1 MNERRRLLVLYA
13 IGLLIY
19 GMAAFRVQ
27 SPGYMDADYYY
38 ATALQL
44 IDGEG
49 LTEPFLWNY
58 LDDPAGLP
66 HASHLYWMP
75 LPSMIAAAGMLF
87 GDSGFRAA
95 QLPFVLLAAALPPL
109 SAFFSYRL
117 SRDAKLAWMAG
128 LFAAFPGFFLP
139 FLVTTD
145 SFAVFAITGSMSL
158 WLMARSVKEP
168 TLGRWIL
175 VGLLIGTGALAR
187 ADGLLLLAVGLLAVY
202 WSRQRRISSSLIL
215 AIGVLAIMAPWWA
228 RNLAATGSLLN
239 PGSQRLLWMLNYDD
253 LFAFPA
259 SDLTFDRWLE
269 AGIPAAAQARFQ
281 ALSTNIQ
288 RLVAEGGM
296 IFLAPF
302 MVVGAIRK
310 WQHTFVRLGTV
321 YLGALLVVMT
331 LIFPF
336 VGPRGAL
343 FHSMMA
349 VMPLFWALAPIGIWL
364 GILWLGAKRNWDR
377 REAWRVLGASAVV
390 LAALLTIGLFVSR
403 FFAEGD
409 TWNASAQT
417 YLAAAATIPDGT
429 DSVVAVNNPPG
440 FFAHSQ
446 MQAVVIPFGT
456 EQTLRKVVDSFDV
469 GWVVLEANHPVGLDA
484 LYIEPNSVA
493 WLKLVETIQDPSGKP
508 VHILEVV
515 R

>member
-1 MNERRRLLVLYA
+1 MNDRRRLLVLYA

-19 GMAAFRVQ
+19 GTAAFRVQ

-58 LDDPAGLP
+58 LDDPVGLP

-75 LPSMIAAAGMLF
+75 LPSLIAAAGMLL

-95 QLPFVLLAAALPPL
+95 QLPFVLLAAALLPL

-117 SRDAKLAWMAG
+117 SRDVKLAWMAG

-168 TLGRWIL
+168 TIGRWL
-175 VGLLIGTGALAR
+175 VVGLLIGIGALAR

-269 AGIPAAAQARFQ
+269 AGILAAAQARVQ

-310 WQHTFVRLGTV
+310 WQHPFVRLGTV

-349 VMPLFWALAPIGIWL
+349 VMPLLWSLAPIGIWL

-417 YLAAAATIPDGT
+417 YLAVAATIPDGA

-440 FFAHSQ
+440 FFAHSHK
-446 MQAVVIPFGT
+446 QAVVIPSGT
-456 EQTLRKVVDSFDV
+456 EQMLRKVVDSFDV
-469 GWVVLEANHPVGLDA
+469 GWVVLEANHPQGLDS
-484 LYIEPNSVA
+484 LYAEPTSVA
-493 WLKLVETIQDPSGKP
+493 WLTLVETIRDPGGQP
-508 VHILEVV
+508 VHVFKVV